1 MPQTLRRSLNFFP
14 LHLLLAQKIGV
25 GSHDPTKYGTGNAAF
40 HLFMCSK
47 WRARW
52 MDSPGSD
59 DDAPRRTPR
68 QAGTHSLTDE
78 STTRRAAVLLV
89 LRGTGDWL
97 PVAVTGDRR
106 VRGAFIYNVLRISPP
121 GGSFQ
126 DPPCPVPVSF
136 LRPPLPR
143 SCFHERIRKKPNTR
157 WAEASLSWCPGRFFR
172 GVYLMPLLCSARF
185 PLPFISI

>member
-1 MPQTLRRSLNFFP
+1 VPQTLRRSLNFFP

-25 GSHDPTKYGTGNAAF
+25 RSTDPTKYCTGNVAF

-52 MDSPGSD
+52 MDSP

-78 STTRRAAVLLV
+78 STTRRAAVLQV

-106 VRGAFIYNVLRISPP
+106 VRWGVYLYITDLSSGRQLP
-121 GGSFQ
+121 FQ
-126 DPPCPVPVSF
+126 DPPCPVP
-136 LRPPLPR
+136 PPSSPPTQLFPR
-143 SCFHERIRKKPNTR
+143 EKPNTR
-157 WAEASLSWCPGRFFR
+157 SAEASLSS
-172 GVYLMPLLCSARF
+172 Y
-185 PLPFISI
+185 

>member
-25 GSHDPTKYGTGNAAF
+25 RSTDPTKYCTGNVAF

-52 MDSPGSD
+52 MDSP

-78 STTRRAAVLLV
+78 STTRRAAVLQV

-106 VRGAFIYNVLRISPP
+106 VRWGVYLYITDLSSGRQLPGSSLPCPSSVPSSPP
-121 GGSFQ
+121 TQLF
-126 DPPCPVPVSF
+126 
-136 LRPPLPR
+136 PR
-143 SCFHERIRKKPNTR
+143 EKPNTR
-157 WAEASLSWCPGRFFR
+157 SAEASLSS
-172 GVYLMPLLCSARF
+172 Y
-185 PLPFISI
+185 